1 MLTFLTRSALMD
13 GCCEGSSDY
22 GQRDSSARLQQLS
35 SLLPGQNFILTKTG
49 VDMCWSVFAGRY
61 LWADQRVEPLDGLG
75 VADDSVHAV
84 HIQHNLPQSWG
95 QRESTRITL
104 NLCMHDCS
112 GGRTRT
118 VDCSS
123 WLHAIPPLSLF
134 CSDLQSKASEKCK
147 VGYKI
152 EASHRSTSICR

>member
-61 LWADQRVEPLDGLG
+61 LWTDQRVEPLDGLG

-104 NLCMHDCS
+104 NLQQREDSNC
-112 GGRTRT
+112 RLLLLVTRH
-118 VDCSS
+118 SS
-123 WLHAIPPLSLF
+123 PFLV
-134 CSDLQSKASEKCK
+134 LQRFAKQSIWEMQSRLQN
-147 VGYKI
+147 
-152 EASHRSTSICR
+152 RSITQEHQHL